1 MRILALLCAATVA
14 QAAVPACTTQFQ
26 YNCSATTLGGYTVI
40 TPLAS
45 TGQTQ
50 IQGFSTSNAVVY
62 NQTLPIPPSGSAASD
77 TPTQQAVLQA
87 DGLLAAQSGQAST
100 LPACGNPP
108 CLAPNPGGQQVI
120 TNSTTTSYAAQDT
133 TVSQQVNQYSTTLKA
148 TLNGQTVFQQTY
160 AAA

>member
-14 QAAVPACTTQFQ
+14 QAAIPACTTQFQ
-26 YNCSATTLGGYTVI
+26 YSCSAATLGGYTLI

-62 NQTLPIPPSGSAASD
+62 NQTLPIPPLGSAASD

-87 DGLLAAQSGQAST
+87 EALLAVSLGYAQA
-100 LPACGNPP
+100 
-108 CLAPNPGGQQVI
+108 
-120 TNSTTTSYAAQDT
+120 D
-133 TVSQQVNQYSTTLKA
+133 
-148 TLNGQTVFQQTY
+148 
-160 AAA
+160 